1 DLDPVPPEGGGAP
14 GVPGRQV
21 RHRLHRPAPGGRQGR
36 SAAAH
41 RRRARGAARRLHDGR
56 DRGVSARQ
64 GARRGGD
71 RDEQRRRRRSLEDVR
86 APPADARRPAVKY
99 EVSEKGGETRTIE
112 LKELGENLYEVKID
126 GETARVDAARSGR
139 TIYSIIENG
148 RQFEVVIDES
158 GPRGF
163 DVLVGGQLLH
173 LEAMDERSRLLA
185 STGKAAASGPQR

>member
-1 DLDPVPPEGGGAP
+1 M
-14 GVPGRQV
+14 
-21 RHRLHRPAPGGRQGR
+21 
-36 SAAAH
+36 
-41 RRRARGAARRLHDGR
+41 
-56 DRGVSARQ
+56 
-64 GARRGGD
+64 
-71 RDEQRRRRRSLEDVR
+71 
-86 APPADARRPAVKY
+86 KY

-185 STGKAAASGPQR
+185 STGKAAASGPQRVEAEMPGKVVKIVAAVGSEVVEGQGVVILEAMKMENEIKSPVDGIVREIGVAEGQTVESGALLFVVEPPAAEPAAPADAGADAEPA